1 MKVNVNVCSLED
13 LLRIPGVGEKTAQR
27 IVKLRDDNPFSLQSL
42 CDLVRKDPED
52 LEELVSFEVL
62 PPSHPEARRDL
73 SDMQDTIDLC
83 NERNASFSWHET
95 RLKKANQ
102 HGSQNEEAGLGP
114 SNYLDGDRRQHHSVR
129 GSADSRGERQ
139 GRQPREDCRSRRSLD
154 WSSARRGG
162 EEGRSDYFDQ
172 DPVKG
177 KRFVQPP
184 KCLVYAGD
192 SDWAALRL
200 RFERFARE
208 QVFCDQDAKDYLCWV
223 LVGKAAEYYTLLMR
237 QDRVMSYTELMTH
250 MERRFAA
257 RHLRETALLR
267 FQNARQRVDESIEE
281 WADRI
286 HHLAL
291 YAFEKVPGAGLWHEK
306 DQMILRF
313 CTGCT
318 DRAAGLHA
326 ANMHPR
332 SIDEA
337 TMHILKYQFNHAA

>member
-1 MKVNVNVCSLED
+1 MKVNVCSLED

-52 LEELVSFEVL
+52 LGELVSFEVL
-62 PPSHPEARRDL
+62 PPSHPEALRDL

-83 NERNASFSWHET
+83 NERNAFFSWHET

-139 GRQPREDCRSRRSLD
+139 GRQPREDCRSRGSLD

-192 SDWAALRL
+192 SDWAAFRL

-208 QVFCDQDAKDYLCWV
+208 QVFGDQDAKDYLC
-223 LVGKAAEYYTLLMR
+223 
-237 QDRVMSYTELMTH
+237 
-250 MERRFAA
+250 
-257 RHLRETALLR
+257 
-267 FQNARQRVDESIEE
+267 
-281 WADRI
+281 
-286 HHLAL
+286 
-291 YAFEKVPGAGLWHEK
+291 
-306 DQMILRF
+306 
-313 CTGCT
+313 
-318 DRAAGLHA
+318 
-326 ANMHPR
+326 
-332 SIDEA
+332 
-337 TMHILKYQFNHAA
+337 